1 MRATFRR
8 CTNILSDA
16 LKLLDAPNYLSKI
29 NDKRHSDYMNWLL
42 DKIRGL
48 QMAEI
53 PGPKLTL
60 CKILMKINSNTG
72 NYCHCRAEL
81 HFRVKA

>member
-1 MRATFRR
+1 M
-8 CTNILSDA
+8 
-16 LKLLDAPNYLSKI
+16 
-29 NDKRHSDYMNWLL
+29 NDKRHSDYMNRLL
-42 DKIRGL
+42 DKIRGGL

-60 CKILMKINSNTG
+60 CKILMRINSNAG
-72 NYCHCRAEL
+72 SYRHCRAEL